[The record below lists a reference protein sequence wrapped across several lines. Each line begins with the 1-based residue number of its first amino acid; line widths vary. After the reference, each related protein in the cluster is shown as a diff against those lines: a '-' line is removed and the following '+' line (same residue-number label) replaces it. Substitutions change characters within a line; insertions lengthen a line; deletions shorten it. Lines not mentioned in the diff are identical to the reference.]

1 MSRELTPD
9 EKLWCLEQ
17 AISVIKEVG
26 HGAATNM
33 REAAGAL
40 QGMYQAIC
48 ALRRDTLGDM

>member
-1 MSRELTPD
+1 MSRELTPE